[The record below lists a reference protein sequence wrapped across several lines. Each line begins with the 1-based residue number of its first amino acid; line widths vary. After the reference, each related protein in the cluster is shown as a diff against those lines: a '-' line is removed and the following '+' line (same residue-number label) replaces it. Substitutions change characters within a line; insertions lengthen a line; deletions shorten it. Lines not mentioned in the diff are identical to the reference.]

1 MRTGGGGRE
10 RVLAIGLNQTIDRTL
25 GLDLLAPGR
34 VLRAATAAVTAGG
47 KAVNVSRAALTLGA
61 PASLVGPFPQRGGAL
76 AIELLEAEGIDV
88 RAVAVPGELRG
99 TTVMIEP
106 GGRTTVINEP
116 GPPLDAAGLRLV
128 LDAVA
133 AAIDHEMRRSPRL
146 VMAISGSAPPGTPA
160 DAHRTLIN
168 IGHDRGGLVAVD
180 VTGARLLAAADAGA
194 DLVSPNLVEAEQT
207 LALASRAEPALAS
220 RAEQAGAGAGER
232 PGAEIVDHD
241 GEDIADLVG
250 RAGAAAAA
258 LVARG
263 AGAALVSVGRHG
275 VAYHSSTT
283 NGVVAAPAVD
293 AINLIGA
300 GDALLGAA
308 LVALERGDPI
318 EVAVRRG
325 VAYAAASVA
334 HAVAGYAEPTL
345 VDRLTASLLTPHP
358 RAVAS

>member
-1 MRTGGGGRE
+1 M
-10 RVLAIGLNQTIDRTL
+10 LAIGLNQTIDRTL

-76 AIELLEAEGIDV
+76 AIELLKAEGIDV

-116 GPPLDAAGLRLV
+116 GPPLDAAGLCLV

-133 AAIDHEMRRSPRL
+133 AALDHEMRRSPRL

-194 DLVSPNLVEAEQT
+194 DLVSPNLVEAEQ
-207 LALASRAEPALAS
+207 ALAS
-220 RAEQAGAGAGER
+220 RAEQALAGASAGER

-241 GEDIADLVG
+241 GEEIADLVG

-283 NGVVAAPAVD
+283 NGLVAAPAVD

-345 VDRLTASLLTPHP
+345 VDRLTASLLTPNP

>member
-1 MRTGGGGRE
+1 
-10 RVLAIGLNQTIDRTL
+10 VLAIGLNQTIDRTL

-116 GPPLDAAGLRLV
+116 GPPLDAAGLSLV
-128 LDAVA
+128 LDAVGA
-133 AAIDHEMRRSPRL
+133 ALDHEMRRSPRL

-160 DAHRTLIN
+160 DAHRTLIS

-194 DLVSPNLVEAEQT
+194 DLVSPNLVEAEQ
-207 LALASRAEPALAS
+207 ALASTV
-220 RAEQAGAGAGER
+220 EQAGAGAGER

-283 NGVVAAPAVD
+283 NGVVAAPDVD

-345 VDRLTASLLTPHP
+345 VDRLTASLLTPNP